1 MLINGD
7 QWWLMVIN
15 GINDNNECYHLV
27 MTEAWLS
34 IESQNPW
41 TLMPFVT
48 QLGLVN
54 SECECGKRVP
64 YPRQLFFGIC
74 GSLASILAG
83 FQAAKKQPCL
93 LGVFWPKKFRYISAE
108 KNTCWTCADH
118 PKIGG
123 RLDEQVN
130 FPTFCWGQL
139 WPNKNSELAM
149 GYTIWLFNIAMEN
162 QHF

>member
-1 MLINGD
+1 
-7 QWWLMVIN
+7 MVIN
-15 GINDNNECYHLV
+15 GRNDNNEHYHLV

-34 IESQNPW
+34 IES
-41 TLMPFVT
+41 TKSMDLMPFVT
-48 QLGLVN
+48 QLGLVRLVN

-74 GSLASILAG
+74 GSLASQSCRFPGRI
-83 FQAAKKQPCL
+83 FFQPCL

-118 PKIGG
+118 PKTPKISG

-139 WPNKNSELAM
+139 WPSKNSELATAM

-162 QHF
+162 HNF